1 MSVATIFSYTI
12 IYTLCVHAHLCP
24 TLCNSTDCSLP
35 GFSVHGILQA
45 RILASAGEVAQSCPT
60 VRFHGLKPTRLLH
73 PWNFPGKSSGVGC
86 HFLLQ
91 GIFPTRGSN
100 PGLPHC
106 SQTLYRMSYQGSPKL
121 GCYFLI
127 YDNLSD
133 PGIEPI
139 SLHLLVW
146 QTLWQT
152 LYQFITKILVL

>member
-1 MSVATIFSYTI
+1 MSIAAIFSYTI

-91 GIFPTRGSN
+91 ENFPTQGLN
-100 PGLPHC
+100 PGLLHC
-106 SQTLYRMSYQGSPKL
+106 RQMLYHLSTRAVLVYMYSFKNIYVYNL
-121 GCYFLI
+121 LI
-127 YDNLSD
+127 Y
-133 PGIEPI
+133 
-139 SLHLLVW
+139 LLVAVPA
-146 QTLWQT
+146 LPCGA
-152 LYQFITKILVL
+152 